1 MSNFSVTDSLLKL
14 KEKNYTQD
22 NIEFLTENYTEEE
35 LRILLMRGLR
45 LDSKQLIH
53 LYFLENVGFRC
64 INEKSNITGKLPI
77 CRNIEN
83 FMNGL
88 YKEFVDIDINK

>member
-1 MSNFSVTDSLLKL
+1 MSNFSVTESLLKL

-22 NIEFLTENYTEEE
+22 NIKFLIENYTEEE

-45 LDSKQLIH
+45 LDNKQLIN
-53 LYFLENVGFRC
+53 LYFFENVGFRC
-64 INEKSNITGKLPI
+64 INEKSDIVGKLPI

-83 FMNGL
+83 FMNSF
-88 YKEFVDIDINK
+88 YKDFVDKDINI